1 MDFPRTAICRI
12 IQKTCIYIEETGREN
27 SLERFPYLS
36 YLIRSL
42 QEESLSDPDRN
53 DSMEEKRYRRILS
66 DLNADSADEAKKQ
79 VLEKV
84 SGAAVDLCLAA
95 SYVPEFAVYLNYY
108 TGSYVTLQLVCAVAG
123 VSCRSYPSAVALLS
137 NLQKICFV
145 DWNKMPLQQA
155 LLEADHF
162 LPAFL
167 TGEGRKEMFLAERAQ
182 WFDHKGTLSPLF
194 LWQDL
199 AKEGAKWLEP
209 PVAVSNNHMLQICGK
224 DGRRF
229 LAKHIAVLLK
239 RDLILVSLAKNRDL
253 FETAGERF
261 WSGLLH
267 AAFLWKTAVCI
278 YGISADLFSKEQV
291 EESDFLSRIDALF
304 LQAEIPVILCT
315 QTDAVFASADGYEI
329 RKINLCE
336 PDREQ
341 REVLFYQFAARY
353 GIPIDCVSCSVRF
366 RLTAGE
372 IAEAAEEWKHS
383 RTADAKTFFA
393 LCTKQLYQGMQ
404 MKFGSLI
411 DPEVC
416 AEDLKLPPQL
426 QAVFAQILSSI
437 TEGYR
442 IYEKWNL
449 KRLYPYGRAVSILL
463 AGPPGTGKTMTAHA
477 LAKSLDLPLYQV
489 NLSGI
494 TDKYIGETQ
503 KRLEQVFAF
512 AEKGK
517 PVLFF
522 DEADALFA
530 KRGEV
535 KEGRDRYANQDVS
548 YLLSRIERFDGI
560 VVLATNFYGSIDRA
574 FLRRMKYV
582 LKIPSPDETIRRSI
596 WESCLPPEL
605 PREEL
610 DLAWLSRQFDL
621 TGAMIKNVILAACV
635 EAVSDGRTLCME
647 HIVHAVYAEYEKMER
662 AVTKEMWG
670 EYAYL
675 LEG

>member
-1 MDFPRTAICRI
+1 MEFIEAAVCRI
-12 IQKTCIYIEETGREN
+12 ILKTCIYIEETGREN
-27 SLERFPYLS
+27 SLERFLYLS
-36 YLIRSL
+36 YLVRSVS
-42 QEESLSDPDRN
+42 EEALSTPEKS
-53 DSMEEKRYRRILS
+53 DSIAAKRYRQILREM
-66 DLNADSADEAKKQ
+66 NEDSKNKEQNPVSEQ
-79 VLEKV
+79 VV
-84 SGAAVDLCLAA
+84 CTAIDLCLAVM
-95 SYVPEFAVYLNYY
+95 YVPEFAVYLNYY

-123 VSCRSYPSAVALLS
+123 VSCISYPFVVTMLS

-145 DWNKMPLQQA
+145 DWNKAPLQQA

-162 LPAFL
+162 LTAFL
-167 TGEGRKEMFLAERAQ
+167 TGEERREMFLAGRAR
-182 WFDHKGTLSPLF
+182 WFDHKSALSVLF
-194 LWQDL
+194 LWQDT
-199 AKEGAKWLEP
+199 AKEGAEWLAP
-209 PVAVSNNHMLQICGK
+209 SVAVSKNHMLQICGE

-229 LAKHIAVLLK
+229 LAKHIAVRLK
-239 RDLILVSLAKNRDL
+239 RDLLLVPLKKNKDL

-278 YGISADLFSKEQV
+278 YGITDALFSDGQV
-291 EESDFLSRIDALF
+291 EESDFLSRIDSLF
-304 LQAEIPVILCT
+304 LQAKIPVILCT
-315 QTDAVFASADGYEI
+315 QPDVVFASADGYEI

-336 PDREQ
+336 PDRQQ
-341 REVLFYQFAARY
+341 REVLFYRFAARY
-353 GIPIDCVSCSVRF
+353 GIPIDCVSCSIRF

-372 IAEAAEEWKHS
+372 IAKVAEEWKYS
-383 RTADAKTFFA
+383 KNADAKTFFS
-393 LCTKQLYQGMQ
+393 LCTKQLYRDQQRKYGT
-404 MKFGSLI
+404 LI
-411 DPEVC
+411 DPQVC
-416 AEDLKLPPQL
+416 REDLKLPPQL

-442 IYEKWNL
+442 IYEEWNL

-463 AGPPGTGKTMTAHA
+463 AGPPGTGKTMTAHV

-489 NLSGI
+489 NLSQI

-574 FLRRMKYV
+574 FLRRMKFV
-582 LKIPSPDETIRRSI
+582 LKIPAPDETIRRSI

-610 DLAWLSRQFDL
+610 DLAYLSRQFDL

-635 EAVSDGRTLCME
+635 EAVSGGRTLCME
-647 HIVHAVYAEYEKMER
+647 HVMHAICAEYEKMER
-662 AVTKEMWG
+662 VVTKEIWG

-675 LEG
+675 LEA